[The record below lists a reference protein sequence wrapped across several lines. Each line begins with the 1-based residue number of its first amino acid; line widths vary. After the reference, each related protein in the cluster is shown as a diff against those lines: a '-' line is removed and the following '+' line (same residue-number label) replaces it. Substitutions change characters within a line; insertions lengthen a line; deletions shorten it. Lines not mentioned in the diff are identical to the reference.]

1 MPRERAVLDF
11 ITLRKHDTAIFSELW
26 KKKSISILHVV
37 DVPFEWT
44 YNLNFFFTVQ
54 FYQTY
59 RIPDKTKKILG
70 PKINPQIFKP

>member
-11 ITLRKHDTAIFSELW
+11 IALRKHDTANFLSCE
-26 KKKSISILHVV
+26 KKSISILHVV
-37 DVPFEWT
+37 DMPFEWT

-59 RIPDKTKKILG
+59 RIPDKTKKILR

>member
-1 MPRERAVLDF
+1 MNL
-11 ITLRKHDTAIFSELW
+11 KSE
-26 KKKSISILHVV
+26 
-37 DVPFEWT
+37 F
-44 YNLNFFFTVQ
+44 FFFTVQ

>member
-1 MPRERAVLDF
+1 MC
-11 ITLRKHDTAIFSELW
+11 H
-26 KKKSISILHVV
+26 
-37 DVPFEWT
+37 
-44 YNLNFFFTVQ
+44 LNEPTIWIFFFTVQ